1 MKATRFRRATLSS
14 FVLAFSI
21 SALAQSAHSASKP
34 PEGASV
40 FNAYCAMCHG
50 TDGTG
55 SPTGKSLNAPNLRSA
70 AVQKQSSAALA
81 RYIREGK
88 DRMPSFK
95 SQLTGEQIAQ
105 QTVYIRWLAHHKIS
119 Q

>member
-1 MKATRFRRATLSS
+1 MKAIFFCSAVLSS
-14 FVLAFSI
+14 LVLAFSFP
-21 SALAQSAHSASKP
+21 ALAQSAHYSSQSA
-34 PEGASV
+34 GAGV
-40 FNAYCAMCHG
+40 FNAYCAVCHG
-50 TDGTG
+50 VDGTG

-95 SQLTGEQIAQ
+95 SQLTSQQIAEQ
-105 QTVYIRWLAHHKIS
+105 AAYIRWLAHHKVS